1 MAECS
6 IFRIEWSK
14 FPCPFIGRDKKKP
27 KKKWSRALKRI
38 KKKKFNGHKKR
49 LQKKLPTQVVV
60 GRMYKQHAHRHFE
73 HSSQKHSA

>member
-1 MAECS
+1 MVKIPMS
-6 IFRIEWSK
+6 FYRQ
-14 FPCPFIGRDKKKP
+14 GQKKTE
-27 KKKWSRALKRI
+27 KKMVTCVKKN
-38 KKKKFNGHKKR
+38 KKKKFNGHKKP